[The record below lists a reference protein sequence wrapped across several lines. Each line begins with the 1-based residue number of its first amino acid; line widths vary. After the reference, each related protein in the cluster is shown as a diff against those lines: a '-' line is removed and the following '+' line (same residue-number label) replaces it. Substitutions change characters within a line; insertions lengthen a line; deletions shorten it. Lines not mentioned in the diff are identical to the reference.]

1 MAQFRN
7 ITDTAVL
14 VITDRGL
21 EKVEADAILTVSDE
35 YAAQVY
41 FQTGETG
48 ETPLWAAVSAPAA
61 KKADAAPAVDPTP
74 APETSTPDPAAAP
87 TN

>member
-61 KKADAAPAVDPTP
+61 KKDAAPV
-74 APETSTPDPAAAP
+74 ETSTPEPAAEP

>member
-7 ITDTAVL
+7 VTDDALWV
-14 VITDRGL
+14 VTDRGL

-48 ETPLWAAVSAPAA
+48 ETALWAAVSAPAA
-61 KKADAAPAVDPTP
+61 KKADAAPVADPVP
-74 APETSTPDPAAAP
+74 APETSTPAPAAEP

>member
-7 ITDTAVL
+7 VSDDDLWVA
-14 VITDRGL
+14 TDRGL
-21 EKVEADAILTVSDE
+21 VKVEADSILTVSDD
-35 YAAQVY
+35 YAAAVY
-41 FQTGETG
+41 FQTGDTG

-61 KKADAAPAVDPTP
+61 KKAAAPVQTPT
-74 APETSTPDPAAAP
+74 TDPASEP

>member
-7 ITDTAVL
+7 VTDDTLWV
-14 VITDRGL
+14 VTDRGL
-21 EKVEADAILTVSDE
+21 EKLDADAILTVSDE
-35 YAAQVY
+35 FAAMVY
-41 FQTGETG
+41 FQTGDTG

-61 KKADAAPAVDPTP
+61 KKAAAPV
-74 APETSTPDPAAAP
+74 ETFTPDPAAEP

>member
-7 ITDTAVL
+7 VTDDTLWV
-14 VITDRGL
+14 VTDRGL

-35 YAAQVY
+35 FAAQVY

-48 ETPLWAAVSAPAA
+48 ETALWAAVSAPAA
-61 KKADAAPAVDPTP
+61 KKVAAPV
-74 APETSTPDPAAAP
+74 ETSTTPDPAAAP

>member
-7 ITDTAVL
+7 ITDEALWV
-14 VITDRGL
+14 VTDCGL
-21 EKVEADAILTVSDE
+21 EKVEADAILTVSEE
-35 YAAQVY
+35 YSALVY

-61 KKADAAPAVDPTP
+61 SKKAAAAS
-74 APETSTPDPAAAP
+74 ETSTPVPASEP

>member
-7 ITDTAVL
+7 ATDEALWVA
-14 VITDRGL
+14 TDRGL

-35 YAAQVY
+35 FAAQVY
-41 FQTGETG
+41 FQTGDTG
-48 ETPLWAAVSAPAA
+48 ETALFAAVAAPAA
-61 KKADAAPAVDPTP
+61 KKAAAPV
-74 APETSTPDPAAAP
+74 ETSTPDPAAEP